1 MRYPRSQTP
10 TTLRHGHAHCG
21 VGALVSLRGEASHD
35 LVADGLRML
44 RHLDHRGARGAEE
57 NTGDGAGLL
66 LQVPHRFFA
75 EEVPGLPAAGG
86 YGVAQCFLPQDGRR
100 REAIQRLMERVAGE
114 LGHRLLAWRRVP
126 TDNRGLGRTALA
138 SEPVVMQAFVAPE
151 APLDG
156 EALDVAL
163 YVLRCEIQN
172 RVRDAGLGGE
182 GAELFYVCSLDR
194 RRIVYKGLL
203 TCAQLASYYADLC
216 DPRLTS
222 ALVLVHSRFSTN
234 TLGAWELA
242 HPYRTLVHNGEF
254 NTLRGNVNWM
264 RAREAQL
271 SSPRFGE
278 AMERI
283 KPVLAE
289 DDQSDSADFDHV
301 LELLLAGG
309 RSLPH
314 ALRLLVP
321 EAWEK
326 DVHMTPERR
335 AFYDYHATVM
345 EPWDGP
351 ALVVA
356 TDGDSVG
363 AVIDRNGLRP
373 CRYCVRRDD
382 TLIMASESGTLD
394 TPVDEIA
401 MQGRLRPGQLLLAD
415 TREGRLVPEAEV
427 FDRLTGAAPYADWLV
442 RHRVALADL
451 VESAG
456 DPTIAPLDP
465 ATLTAHQGAFGYTL
479 EGLRVLLA
487 PMAESGKD
495 PLGAMGN
502 DAPLAVLS
510 AQHKPLFAYFHQ
522 LFAQVTNP
530 PLDYLREALV
540 TSLTAHLGAQQNLLD
555 ETPEHCRRLRLDSPI
570 LDDREFATLAGLD
583 RDGLVAHTLDTTYP
597 PGEGLAAVI
606 ARLRQDAEAAVD
618 TGATLLVLDDRR
630 VGPERVALPSLLA
643 AGAIHHG
650 LIRAGKRTRASLVLA
665 SGEPYAVHHLC
676 TLVGYGADAV
686 YPWLAYRSLERL
698 QADGALA
705 GVGDPAT
712 ARRAYRAA
720 LEDGLL
726 KVMAK
731 MGISTLESYK
741 GAQVFECVGLDRELV
756 DDCFAGTPAHL
767 AGVGLATLEEETAR
781 AHTEAYSERI
791 AGNLPLRQ
799 GGDFY
804 WRRDGEWHQWN
815 PSTIGYLQ
823 QAARH
828 GDAASYR
835 RFAELVNAPA
845 PSLQTLRGLLAFDA
859 EVEDEASH
867 AIPLEAVEPVEA
879 ILPRFGTGSMSFG
892 ALSREAHEAM
902 AIAMNQIGGKAG
914 SGEGGEQVE
923 RFGTEAENSMKQCA
937 SGRFGVTAHYLA
949 NARQIEIK
957 MAQGAKPGEGGELP
971 GGKVDQAIAEVRF
984 TVPGVGLISPPPHHD
999 IYSIEDLAQLIHDLK
1014 CANPE
1019 AEIHVKLVSKA
1030 NVGTIAA
1037 GVAKARADAVL
1048 ISGDAGG
1055 TGAAK
1060 KTSIKH
1066 TGTPWELGLAETHR
1080 VLMANDLRSRISV
1093 RVDGGLKTGRDVAI
1107 AALLG
1112 AEEFG
1117 FGTAP
1122 MVVVG
1127 CLLLRKCH
1135 CNTCS
1140 VGVATQDPELRARF
1154 DGAPEHIVTYLRF
1167 VAEELREIMAT
1178 LGFATLEA
1186 MIGRVDRLRRR
1197 KVDHPRGIPLDI
1209 EELLAPV
1216 HSDDTPY
1223 KVRAQNHQL
1232 DDKLDQRLIAEAA
1245 PALER
1250 GEPVCLE
1257 AAVSNRD
1264 RSVGTLLSSALVKR
1278 CGAELPPDDTLR
1290 VHLTGT
1296 AGQSFGAFVARGI
1309 SLHLTGEAN
1318 DYVGKGLSGGR
1329 LSVRTPPR
1337 ADYVAADNVI
1347 IGNVA
1352 LFGAT
1357 AGEAY
1362 VNGLAGERFCV
1373 RNSGAL
1379 AVVEG
1384 IGDHG
1389 CEYMTGGVALILGP
1403 CGKNF
1408 AAGMSG
1414 GEAYLLDEA
1423 GDLAERINPERV
1435 SLEAVSAERDIAL
1448 VKRLLENHLAYTGS
1462 PRAATLLDAWPAAL
1476 DMLVKVVPE
1485 AYAEVVERELAQGRD
1500 IRIALPA
1507 AAREVA

>member
-1 MRYPRSQTP
+1 MRYPAGKTRKASFDP
-10 TTLRHGHAHCG
+10 RAGYANCG
-21 VGALVSLRGEASHD
+21 VGALVNVRGQATHD
-35 LVADGLRML
+35 LIEDGLRML
-44 RHLDHRGARGAEE
+44 RNLDHRGARGAEE
-57 NTGDGAGLL
+57 NTGDGAGIL

-75 EEVPGLPAAGG
+75 AAIPGLPSAGS
-86 YGVAQCFLPQDGRR
+86 YGVGQLFLPQDKARCS
-100 REAIQRLMERVAGE
+100 AIKRLMESVIKSQGY
-114 LGHRLLAWRRVP
+114 RLLAWRHVP
-126 TDNRGLGRTALA
+126 TNHRGLGRTALD
-138 SEPVVMQAFVAPE
+138 SEPVVEQCFIAPE
-151 APLDG
+151 KPMSP
-156 EALDVAL
+156 EALDVGL

-172 RVRDAGLGGE
+172 RVRQRGLSGE
-182 GAELFYVCSLDR
+182 GANLFYICSLDR

-203 TCAQLASYYADLC
+203 TCAQLAGYYADLC
-216 DPRLTS
+216 DARVES
-222 ALVLVHSRFSTN
+222 SLVLVHSRFSTN

-242 HPYRTLVHNGEF
+242 HPYRALVHNGEF

-264 RAREAQL
+264 RAREAL
-271 SSPRFGE
+271 LESPRFGTDI
-278 AMERI
+278 ARI

-289 DDQSDSADFDHV
+289 DGQSDSAEFDHV

-314 ALRLLVP
+314 ALRMLIP

-326 DVHMTPERR
+326 DPAMAPERR
-335 AFYDYHATVM
+335 AFYDYHASLM

-356 TDGDSVG
+356 TDGDVLG

-373 CRYCVRRDD
+373 CRYCLTRDD
-382 TLIMASESGTLD
+382 KLIMASESGTLD
-394 TPVDEIA
+394 TEFGEIV
-401 MQGRLRPGQLLLAD
+401 MQGRLRPGQLFLAD
-415 TREGRLVPEAEV
+415 TREGRIIPEDEV
-427 FDRLTGAAPYADWLV
+427 FHHLAHAAPYAEWLA
-442 RHRVALADL
+442 RHRVRLADL
-451 VESAG
+451 LDG
-456 DPTIAPLDP
+456 APEPVIDALDP
-465 ATLTAHQGAFGYTL
+465 ATLAAYQCAFGYTL
-479 EGLRVLLA
+479 EGLRVLMA

-502 DAPLAVLS
+502 DTPLAALS
-510 AQHKPLFAYFHQ
+510 AQRKPLFAYFHQ

-540 TSLTAHLGAQQNLLD
+540 TSLSGHLGYQSNLLG
-555 ETPEHCRRLRLDSPI
+555 ETPEHCRRLRLESPI
-570 LDDREFATLAGLD
+570 LDDREFATLARLD
-583 RDGLVAHTLDTTYP
+583 REGLRAQTIDITYP
-597 PGEGLAAVI
+597 PGQGLAAVI
-606 ARLRQDAEAAVD
+606 ERLRRDAEAAVD
-618 TGATLLVLDDRR
+618 ASATLLVLDDRQ
-630 VGPERVALPSLLA
+630 VGPERVAVPSLLA
-643 AGAIHHG
+643 VGAVHHG
-650 LIRAGKRTRASLVLA
+650 LIRAGKRTRASLVLC
-665 SGEPYAVHHLC
+665 SGEPYAVHHYC
-676 TLVGYGADAV
+676 TLVGYGADAI
-686 YPWLAYRSLERL
+686 YPWLAYRSLEHL
-698 QADGALA
+698 QVEGALS
-705 GVGDPAT
+705 GVESSAA
-712 ARRAYRAA
+712 ARHTYRLAI
-720 LEDGLL
+720 EDGLL

-741 GAQVFECVGLDRELV
+741 GAQTFECIGLAPSLV
-756 DDCFAGTPAHL
+756 DDCFTGTPAYIP
-767 AGVGLATLEEETAR
+767 GVGLATIEDETEQ
-781 AHTEAYSERI
+781 AHAVAYSDRI
-791 AGNLPLRQ
+791 AGNLRLLQ

-815 PSTIGYLQ
+815 PRTIGYLQ

-828 GDAASYR
+828 NDAESYR
-835 RFAELVNAPA
+835 CFAEAINDQ
-845 PSLQTLRGLLAFDA
+845 SRCLQTLRGLLDFDI
-859 EVEDEASH
+859 EPQRS
-867 AIPLEAVEPVEA
+867 IPLEEVEPVES
-879 ILPRFGTGSMSFG
+879 ILKRFGTGSMSFG
-892 ALSREAHEAM
+892 ALSREAHEVM
-902 AIAMNQIGGKAG
+902 AIAMNRIGGKAG

-949 NARQIEIK
+949 SARQIEIK

-971 GGKVDQAIAEVRF
+971 GGKVDEAIAEVRF

-1080 VLMANDLRSRISV
+1080 VLMANNLRSRITV
-1093 RVDGGLKTGRDVAI
+1093 RTDGGMKTGRDVAM

-1140 VGVATQDPELRARF
+1140 VGVATQDPRLRERF
-1154 DGAPEHIVTYLRF
+1154 DGEAEHIITYLRF
-1167 VAEELREIMAT
+1167 VAEELREIMAA
-1178 LGFATLEA
+1178 LGFASLQD
-1186 MIGRVDRLRRR
+1186 MIGRVDRLRPRE
-1197 KVDHPRGIPLDI
+1197 VTHPRGIALDVG
-1209 EELLAPV
+1209 ELLAQV
-1216 HSDDTPY
+1216 ESTDTPY
-1223 KVRAQNHQL
+1223 KTREQNHQL
-1232 DDKLDQRLIAEAA
+1232 EGKLDQRLIAQAA

-1250 GEPVCLE
+1250 GEPVRIETKVC
-1257 AAVSNRD
+1257 NRD
-1264 RSVGTLLSSALVKR
+1264 RTVGTLLSSALVKR
-1278 CGAELPPDDTLR
+1278 YAPAMPADDTTCI
-1290 VHLTGT
+1290 HLQGS
-1296 AGQSFGAFVARGI
+1296 AGQSFGAFVAQGI
-1309 SLHLTGEAN
+1309 SLHLTGDAN
-1318 DYVGKGLSGGR
+1318 DYLGKGLSGGR
-1329 LSVRTPPR
+1329 ISVRTPPQ
-1337 ADYVAADNVI
+1337 AGYSAADNVI

-1357 AGEAY
+1357 SGEAY
-1362 VNGLAGERFCV
+1362 INGLAGERFCV

-1384 IGDHG
+1384 VGDHG

-1414 GEAYLLDEA
+1414 GEAYLFDEQ
-1423 GDLAERINPERV
+1423 GDLAERVNAERV
-1435 SLEAVSAERDIAL
+1435 GLQTVKEARDFAL
-1448 VKRLLENHLAYTGS
+1448 VQRLLENHYAYTGS
-1462 PRAATLLDAWPAAL
+1462 RRAKQLLDDWSASLAK
-1476 DMLVKVVPE
+1476 LVKVVPE
-1485 AYAEVVERELAQGRD
+1485 AYAEVVGRELARGRD
-1500 IRIALPA
+1500 IRVAPPA

>member
-1 MRYPRSQTP
+1 MPFNPRA
-10 TTLRHGHAHCG
+10 GYANCG
-21 VGALVSLRGEASHD
+21 VGALVNVRGQVTHALIE
-35 LVADGLRML
+35 DGLRML
-44 RHLDHRGARGAEE
+44 RNLDHRGARGAEE
-57 NTGDGAGLL
+57 NTGDGAGML

-75 EEVPGLPAAGG
+75 DIIPDLPSAGT
-86 YGVAQCFLPQDGRR
+86 YGVAQFFLPRDGKQRTSIKR
-100 REAIQRLMERVAGE
+100 MIEAAIDAQGY
-114 LGHRLLAWRRVP
+114 RLLSWRRVP
-126 TDNRGLGRTALA
+126 TDNRGLGRTALD
-138 SEPVVMQAFVAPE
+138 SEPVVEQGFLAPSTPMPPE
-151 APLDG
+151 AF
-156 EALDVAL
+156 DVGL

-172 RVRDAGLGGE
+172 RVRERGLGGE
-182 GAELFYVCSLDR
+182 GANLFYICSLDR

-203 TCAQLASYYADLC
+203 TCAQLASYYTDLR
-216 DPRLTS
+216 DTRVES

-264 RAREAQL
+264 RAREVSL
-271 SSPRFGE
+271 ESPRFG
-278 AMERI
+278 ADIDRI

-314 ALRLLVP
+314 ALRMLIP

-326 DVHMTPERR
+326 DPAMMPERR
-335 AFYDYHATVM
+335 AFYDYHASLM

-356 TDGDSVG
+356 TDGEAVG

-373 CRYCVRRDD
+373 CRYCLTRDD
-382 TLIMASESGTLD
+382 KLIMASESGTLD
-394 TPVDEIA
+394 TDFGEIVL
-401 MQGRLRPGQLLLAD
+401 QGRLRPGQLFLAD
-415 TREGRLVPEAEV
+415 TREGRIVPEDEV
-427 FDRLTGAAPYADWLV
+427 FRHLTHAAPYADWLA
-442 RHRVALADL
+442 RHRVKLADL
-451 VESAG
+451 RDDSHEPIIKA
-456 DPTIAPLDP
+456 LDP
-465 ATLTAHQGAFGYTL
+465 ATLAAHQCAFGYTL
-479 EGLRVLLA
+479 EGLRVLLG

-502 DAPLAVLS
+502 DTPLAALS
-510 AQHKPLFAYFHQ
+510 AQRKPLFAYFHQ

-540 TSLTAHLGAQQNLLD
+540 TSLSIHLGCQRNLLG
-555 ETPEHCRRLRLDSPI
+555 ETPEHCRRLRLESPI

-583 RDGLVAHTLDTTYP
+583 REGLRAQTVDTTYS
-597 PGEGLAAVI
+597 PGDGLAAAI
-606 ARLRQDAEAAVD
+606 ERLRRDAEAAVD
-618 TGATLLVLDDRR
+618 AGISLVVLDDRQ
-630 VGPERVALPSLLA
+630 VGPTRVAIPSLLA
-643 AGAIHHG
+643 IGAVHHG
-650 LIRAGKRTRASLVLA
+650 LIRAGKRTRASLVLC
-665 SGEPYAVHHLC
+665 SGEPYAVHHHC
-676 TLVGYGADAV
+676 TLVGYGADAI
-686 YPWLAYRSLERL
+686 YPWLAYRSLEHL
-698 QADGALA
+698 HVEGALSDITDSA
-705 GVGDPAT
+705 SAHQG
-712 ARRAYRAA
+712 YRLAI
-720 LEDGLL
+720 EDGLL

-741 GAQVFECVGLDRELV
+741 GAQTFECIGLDQSLV
-756 DDCFAGTPAHL
+756 DDCFTGTPAHIP
-767 AGVGLATLEEETAR
+767 GVGLATIEDEAEQ
-781 AHTEAYSERI
+781 AHAVAYSDRI
-791 AGNLPLRQ
+791 AGNLQLLQ

-815 PSTIGYLQ
+815 PRTIGYLQ

-828 GDAASYR
+828 NDAESYC
-835 RFAELVNAPA
+835 RFAEAVNEQ
-845 PSLQTLRGLLAFDA
+845 SRCLQTLRGLLDFDL
-859 EVEDEASH
+859 DPQRS
-867 AIPLEAVEPVEA
+867 IPLERVEPVEA
-879 ILPRFGTGSMSFG
+879 ILKRFGTGSMSFG
-892 ALSREAHEAM
+892 ALSREAHEVM
-902 AIAMNQIGGKAG
+902 AIAMNRIGGKAG

-923 RFGTEAENSMKQCA
+923 RFGTDAENSMKQCA

-949 NARQIEIK
+949 SARQIEIK

-971 GGKVDQAIAEVRF
+971 GGKVDAAIAEVRF

-1037 GVAKARADAVL
+1037 GVTKARADAVL

-1080 VLMANDLRSRISV
+1080 VLMANNLRSRITV
-1093 RVDGGLKTGRDVAI
+1093 RTDGGMKTGRDVAM

-1140 VGVATQDPELRARF
+1140 VGVATQDPRLRERF
-1154 DGAPEHIVTYLRF
+1154 DGEAEHIINYLRF
-1167 VAEELREIMAT
+1167 VAEELREIMAA
-1178 LGFATLEA
+1178 LGFATVQD
-1186 MIGRVDRLRRR
+1186 MVGCVHRLRPRE
-1197 KVDHPRGIPLDI
+1197 VTHPRGIVLDPS
-1209 EELLAPV
+1209 ELLACV
-1216 HSDDTPY
+1216 ESTDTPY
-1223 KVRAQNHQL
+1223 KTREQNHQL
-1232 DDKLDQRLIAEAA
+1232 DDKLDQRLIVQAA
-1245 PALER
+1245 PALEH
-1250 GEPVCLE
+1250 GKPVYIEDTIC
-1257 AAVSNRD
+1257 NRD
-1264 RSVGTLLSSALVKR
+1264 RTVGTLLSSALVKR
-1278 CGAELPPDDTLR
+1278 YAPAMLADDTICI
-1290 VHLTGT
+1290 HLHGS
-1296 AGQSFGAFVARGI
+1296 AGQSFGAFVAKGI
-1309 SLHLTGEAN
+1309 SLHLTGDAN
-1318 DYVGKGLSGGR
+1318 DYLGKGLSGGR
-1329 LSVRTPPR
+1329 ISVRTPLESG
-1337 ADYVAADNVI
+1337 YVAADNVI

-1357 AGEAY
+1357 SGEAY
-1362 VNGLAGERFCV
+1362 INGLAGERFCV

-1384 IGDHG
+1384 VGDHG

-1414 GEAYLLDEA
+1414 GEAYLLDEH
-1423 GDLAERINPERV
+1423 GDLTERVNAERV
-1435 SLEAVSAERDIAL
+1435 GLQAVEDERDIAL
-1448 VKRLLENHLAYTGS
+1448 VQRLLENHQAYTGS
-1462 PRAATLLDAWPAAL
+1462 HRARELLDDWPATLAR
-1476 DMLVKVVPE
+1476 LVKVVPE
-1485 AYAEVVERELAQGRD
+1485 AYAEVVGRELAQGRD
-1500 IRIALPA
+1500 IRVAPPA
-1507 AAREVA
+1507 AAGEVA